1 MNEIAVRDQCMI
13 DLDSKKDLIKK
24 MFAKDCSDDELEI
37 FLYSCQRLGL
47 DPRAKQ
53 IYAIKLQG
61 KMTIQIGIDGLR
73 LVAERTGQYAPGK
86 ETLYQ
91 YDKDGKLLSATAYVK
106 KYAHGE
112 WHEVPATAYL
122 AEYASGQSTWRT
134 KPHIMLGKCAES
146 LALRKAFPME
156 LSGTYSTEEMESAME
171 EEKKKMT
178 KKTAIPLEESCGY
191 TDDCAEIRADINKYN
206 EMSATLWYMMRI
218 EDPSLAQLAPAYM
231 PVFLEACQRVR
242 PDIDIKIFLEK
253 WSKEPGKLI
262 DGYNRWYEKEGRE
275 MIDKELA
282 VAI

>member
-1 MNEIAVRDQCMI
+1 MSAIAVREQGMT
-13 DLDSKKDLIKK
+13 DLDAKKDLIKK

-122 AEYASGQSTWRT
+122 AEYTSGQSTWRT

-171 EEKKKMT
+171 EEKSKA
-178 KKTAIPLEESCGY
+178 KKTTIPIEEPCDY
-191 TDDCAEIRADINKYN
+191 VDDCAAIRAEINKYN
-206 EMSATLWYMMRI
+206 KMSETLWGMMRV
-218 EDPSLAQLAPAYM
+218 EDPTLAQWSPTYM
-231 PVFLEACQRVR
+231 PVFLEACQRLR
-242 PDIDIKIFLEK
+242 PDVDIKIFLEK
-253 WSKEPGKLI
+253 WAKEPRKLL

-275 MIDKELA
+275 IVQRDHDM
-282 VAI
+282 AI